1 MQKPSHLP
9 GHQWPSVCDE
19 FQMRT
24 LCGVLDKNIRCDP
37 SPTQALHSTSNQFPS
52 SLVPAVSK
60 KGAESLNHSSAAF
73 AARGSDKQRNNSPA
87 QKVVTADKQSRR
99 VRYGSGPAGRASAVC
114 GPRLHLETLC
124 HSLLFEQRMSEESHN
139 TEASCTHRR
148 ILFLTFCLQTD
159 SVAQRGWIKSQ
170 NRTPEKGRGGRRR
183 DKCRQETGAGGAG
196 PHPRW

>member
-1 MQKPSHLP
+1 MQKPSHPP

-24 LCGVLDKNIRCDP
+24 LCGVLDKKICCDP
-37 SPTQALHSTSNQFPS
+37 SPTQPLHSTSNQFPS

-60 KGAESLNHSSAAF
+60 KGAESLNHSSAAL

-87 QKVVTADKQSRR
+87 QKVVTGDKQSRR
-99 VRYGSGPAGRASAVC
+99 VRYGLGPAGQASAVC

-139 TEASCTHRR
+139 
-148 ILFLTFCLQTD
+148 
-159 SVAQRGWIKSQ
+159 AQRQRAAHRNLHVRRGLMYTQPAFVLDFLSADGQ
-170 NRTPEKGRGGRRR
+170 RGRTGVDHISK
-183 DKCRQETGAGGAG
+183 
-196 PHPRW
+196 